1 MISISPLRNR
11 WSRFASIAAVAL
23 LAVGFRAYRGAPE
36 LWDQVEII
44 RTEAGVPH
52 IRAEN
57 MRAAGYALAWLQL
70 EDYGAKTALSILS
83 GRGTLGAVFGRDS
96 ITSDFTS
103 QFAHEQAEK
112 QFSQL
117 QPATRDLYEG
127 FAAGLNRYITLHPAD
142 FAERMPAD
150 FTAVDVLSAD
160 VTEPAWGVAR
170 TFITKLNARRGTRG
184 ASGTS
189 GSAAPEAPAVEESN
203 DDVGSNAWA
212 FAPSRTKSG
221 RAILL
226 RNPHLAWSA
235 GYYEAHLTVPNVMD
249 FYGDF
254 RIGGPFAVIGGFNS
268 SLGWSTT
275 NNAQTLSEI
284 YELQVDP
291 AHADQYLWDGASAPL
306 EKRSVTVKYRTAN
319 GTASESRD
327 FSFSRAGPVI
337 HRTATKL
344 YVVKTA
350 GEWSYRVGD
359 QFIGMMRAHSLEEW
373 KTAMRVRGR
382 HTSNFTYAD
391 RAGNILFLW
400 NATLPALPHPSGGD
414 SIATPANGVK
424 DIWSR
429 YVPFDSLPQVLNP
442 KGGYVHN
449 ENSSP
454 HFTNIAGPID
464 TTNAYPNF
472 ERPSLSLRSQL
483 ALQLVSDT
491 QKVDLETVMARK
503 HNYRMLLADR
513 VKPELL
519 QALKATPP
527 TADVAAGVAL
537 LESWGNDVAPESR
550 GAVLFDLWWQHYG
563 QGLTEATRYAAA
575 WSAADPFNTPR
586 GLANPA
592 KAVESFRW
600 ALTETSKRYGR
611 TDVAWG
617 DVHRVHR
624 GTVDVPVGGCG
635 SALGCF
641 RVLTF
646 EKEADGRLAANGGDG
661 WVLAV
666 EFTDTPR
673 AWSVLAYGES
683 NRPDSPW
690 YSAQAERFAKGQL
703 KRVAFTPA
711 DVEAGAVVRYRPGA
725 P

>member
-1 MISISPLRNR
+1 MATRL
-11 WSRFASIAAVAL
+11 AAMTAVAL
-23 LAVGFRAYRGAPE
+23 LLVGFRLRHTTPE

-57 MRAAGYALAWLQL
+57 MRAAGYALAWLQS
-70 EDYGAKTALSILS
+70 EDYGSRTAVAMLR
-83 GRGTLGAVFGRDS
+83 GRGSLGAVFGRDS
-96 ITSDFTS
+96 IGSDFTS
-103 QFAHEQAEK
+103 LFAREHAEQQFP
-112 QFSQL
+112 QL
-117 QPATRDLYEG
+117 EPATREMYEG
-127 FAAGLNRYITLHPAD
+127 FAAGLNRYITLHPSD
-142 FAERMPAD
+142 FPEHMPAD
-150 FTAVDVLSAD
+150 FTAVDVLSGD

-170 TFITKLNARRGTRG
+170 TFVPKLNAGRGTRG
-184 ASGTS
+184 RR
-189 GSAAPEAPAVEESN
+189 APAYTGAGDAAERN

-212 FAPSRTKSG
+212 FAPSRSKSG

-226 RNPHLAWSA
+226 RNPHLAWTA
-235 GYYEAHLTVPNVMD
+235 GYYEAHLTVPNVVD

-254 RIGGPFAVIGGFNS
+254 RIGGPFAVIGGFNRA
-268 SLGWSTT
+268 LGWSTT

-284 YELQVDP
+284 YELRVDP
-291 AHADQYLWDGASAPL
+291 EHADHYLWDGASVPL
-306 EKRSVTVKYRTAN
+306 EQRTVTVRYRTNEGMAEE
-319 GTASESRD
+319 TRP
-327 FSFSRAGPVI
+327 FSFSRAGPII
-337 HRTATKL
+337 HRTAGKL
-344 YVVKTA
+344 YAVKTA
-350 GEWSYRVGD
+350 GEWGARVGD
-359 QFIGMMRAHSLEEW
+359 QFIGMMRAGSLEEW

-414 SIATPANGVK
+414 SLATPASGPQ

-454 HFTNIAGPID
+454 HFTNIAGLLD
-464 TTNAYPNF
+464 TTNAYANF

-483 ALQLVSDT
+483 ALQLVSDS
-491 QKVDLETVMARK
+491 QRVDLETVIARK

-513 VKPELL
+513 VKPDLVR
-519 QALKATPP
+519 ALRESAPSG
-527 TADVAAGVAL
+527 DLAAGLAL
-537 LESWGNDVAPESR
+537 LESWHNDVAPDSR
-550 GAVLFDLWWQHYG
+550 GAVVFDLWWQHYG
-563 QGLTEATRYAAA
+563 QGLTEATRYATP
-575 WSAADPFNTPR
+575 WSAADPLNTPR
-586 GLANPA
+586 GLANPIRA
-592 KAVESFRW
+592 LDSFRW
-600 ALTETSKRYGR
+600 ALTETTKRYGR
-611 TDVAWG
+611 ADVSWG
-617 DVHRVHR
+617 EVHRVRR

-641 RVLTF
+641 RVLTY
-646 EKEADGRLAANGGDG
+646 EREADGRLAANGGDG

-690 YSAQAERFAKGQL
+690 YAAQAERFAKGQL
-703 KRVAFTPA
+703 KRVAFTSA
-711 DVEAGAVVRYRPGA
+711 DVDAGAVVRYRPGA